1 METEFMIEIDPK
13 RLNELIEWIMEEE
26 SERLVSSWK
35 QREKEGY
42 DDDLDPRTQC
52 CILERKKWVC
62 LLNTQQIFNK
72 SLFGDV
78 LLIEEASREIKK

>member
-1 METEFMIEIDPK
+1 MIEIDPK
-13 RLNELIEWIMEEE
+13 RLNELIEGLMEEE
-26 SERLVSSWK
+26 REQLVSTCK
-35 QREKEGY
+35 QRKKERY
-42 DDDLDPRTQC
+42 DDDLDPRTPC
-52 CILERKKWVC
+52 CLLEREKGIC